1 MSTEYFEKAA
11 EVAAN
16 ATCLRA
22 KCGSIIVAEDGM
34 VIGEGY
40 NAPPLG
46 YEDQRTCEID
56 WDTSVKPKYDT
67 TCCVHAEWN
76 AILDACKRH
85 PEKIGGATLY
95 FMRIDEKGGFT
106 DAGEPYCTVC
116 SRLALQSGIEYFSL
130 WNGGE
135 ERFSTKHYNL
145 ASYSYFS
152 SNNEGV
158 KP

>member
-1 MSTEYFEKAA
+1 MSIEYFEKAA
-11 EVAAN
+11 VVAAS
-16 ATCLRA
+16 ALCFRA
-22 KCGSIIVAEDGM
+22 KCGSIIVALDGN

-40 NAPPLG
+40 NAPPL
-46 YEDQRTCEID
+46 EDENQRTCD
-56 WDTSVKPKYDT
+56 KVWDITIKPKYDT

-76 AILDACKRH
+76 AILDACKMH
-85 PEKIGGATLY
+85 PDKISGSTLY

-106 DAGEPYCTVC
+106 DSGKPYCTVC

-135 ERFSTKHYNL
+135 DRFSTKDYNL

-152 SNNEGV
+152 
-158 KP
+158 